1 MRDETSA
8 GKKKS
13 KSGMKIQQEMKKS
26 KRRVNYQKEMKNGKW
41 RQKIIK
47 KEGE

>member
-13 KSGMKIQQEMKKS
+13 KSGMKYQQER
-26 KRRVNYQKEMKNGKW
+26 RRVCKSGMKNQQEK
-41 RQKIIK
+41 R
-47 KEGE
+47 